1 MKDDDKIV
9 QADEAAHS
17 DRNFEEQQGSK
28 DEHMLEDEQAPE
40 DEQVPEGEQTDRFTE
55 YLAEE
60 YRKYRA
66 LAWVLGG
73 VGFSVILIAVGLNM
87 NGILPIKLYNLIM
100 SVAYLFIIL
109 MGITIFTRTRP
120 VKRRI
125 KELKGEPMSTLHD
138 ENAPDGVKIE
148 KDPKFRD
155 MDDVYKILERDIR
168 TEVIPQDDKYLALRR
183 IWLAVFIAALVIALI
198 SLSMYYFIPRLNI
211 LASVMLLS
219 SFGLVIVAFYIDR
232 TKMRPMRVEWA
243 RRFGMTEMQLRDN
256 FRDFKNQEGK

>member
-9 QADEAAHS
+9 QES
-17 DRNFEEQQGSK
+17 DDLKDGQTSVEQQAH
-28 DEHMLEDEQAPE
+28 DEDQS
-40 DEQVPEGEQTDRFTE
+40 DRFTE

-87 NGILPIKLYNLIM
+87 NGILPLKLYNLIM

-138 ENAPDGVKIE
+138 ESAPDGVKIE

-198 SLSMYYFIPRLNI
+198 SLSMYYFIPRLNV

>member
-9 QADEAAHS
+9 QES
-17 DRNFEEQQGSK
+17 DDLKDGQTSVEQQAH
-28 DEHMLEDEQAPE
+28 DEDQS
-40 DEQVPEGEQTDRFTE
+40 DRFTE
-55 YLAEE
+55 YLAEA
-60 YRKYRA
+60 YRQYRA
-66 LAWVLGG
+66 LAWGLGG
-73 VGFSVILIAVGLNM
+73 VGCSVILIAVGLNM
-87 NGILPIKLYNLIM
+87 NGILPLKLYNLIM